1 MKAPIRVMIVEDS
14 LTAQKL
20 LVKIL
25 SQDKQIEVVSIVS
38 SGEEAL
44 SQLAKISPDL
54 ITMDVHLP
62 GIDGLAVTRQI
73 METRPVPI
81 IVVSASCLV
90 ADVERAYQLIEAGAL
105 AAVAKPISIGK
116 DDFQA
121 NSARLIQT
129 IKDMAGV
136 KVVKR
141 WPRAGKIEID
151 QSTKAAGLLNNQ
163 IKIVGIGASTGGPP
177 VIEAILKDLPPDYPA
192 AILLVQHI
200 APGFLAGMVEWLQH
214 SLKLKVKVAD
224 NGEKLQNG
232 TVYLSP
238 EDYHLGIKTDH
249 ITLSKD
255 LPQQGHR
262 PSVSFLFQS
271 LADNK
276 PTDCLALL
284 LTGMGKDGAAEMLA
298 LKQKGGI
305 TIAQDKDSSVVHG
318 MPGAAIDIGAA
329 CHVMKPATIAVLLS
343 SLNKLHV

>member
-14 LTAQKL
+14 LAAQKL

-25 SQDKQIEVVSIVS
+25 SQDKQIEVVAIVS

-44 SQLAKISPDL
+44 AQLAQISPDL

-90 ADVERAYQLIEAGAL
+90 EDVERAYQLIEAGAL
-105 AAVAKPISIGK
+105 AAVAKPISIGRE
-116 DDFQA
+116 DFQA

-129 IKDMAGV
+129 IKDMAAV

-141 WPRAGKIEID
+141 WPRAGKTD
-151 QSTKAAGLLNNQ
+151 QSIKVADLFNNQ
-163 IKIVGIGASTGGPP
+163 INVVAIGASTGGPP
-177 VIEAILKDLPPDYPA
+177 VIEAILKDLPSDYPA

-224 NGEKLQNG
+224 DGEELQNG

-238 EDYHLGIKTDH
+238 EDYHLGMKTRY
-249 ITLSKD
+249 IALSKD
-255 LPQQGHR
+255 QPQQGHR

-276 PTDCLALL
+276 PADCLALL
-284 LTGMGKDGAAEMLA
+284 LTGMGKDGAAELLA
-298 LKQKGGI
+298 LRQKGGI
-305 TIAQDKDSSVVHG
+305 TIAQDKESSVVHG
-318 MPGAAIDIGAA
+318 MPGAAIELGAA
-329 CHVMKPATIAVLLS
+329 CHVMKPAGIAVLLS